1 MQKEFKS
8 NERDRGGQKS
18 TLTRPMAERRLELSK
33 NVRGELL
40 AEGILAAITRELFVL
55 ALRYHP
61 DGVEPDEDKF
71 VKYSNLAA
79 SYARDLL
86 PYQSARLS
94 PITQPPLPPDN
105 RSSAELRAELVED
118 LARLGMNSLPE
129 RSTVGGTEA
138 QEVDASPV
146 HRRDRP

>member
-8 NERDRGGQKS
+8 NERDRGEQKG
-18 TLTRPMAERRLELSK
+18 TLTRPMAECRLELSK

-40 AEGILAAITRELFVL
+40 AEGMLAAIIRELFVL
-55 ALRYHP
+55 ALRHHP

-94 PITQPPLPPDN
+94 PITQPPSPPDN
-105 RSSAELRAELVED
+105 RSAAEQRAELVDE
-118 LARLGMNSLPE
+118 LAK
-129 RSTVGGTEA
+129 V
-138 QEVDASPV
+138 
-146 HRRDRP
+146 